1 MRRLDAFSIYMII
14 GAAGALFQSMVFT
27 VLAVYY
33 VLTVGMNPLQLV
45 LVGTTIELTVF
56 VFEVPTGVVADMYSR
71 RLSVIMGYVLVGVC
85 YLIEGWAPLFAAIL
99 MAEFIRGIGE
109 TFISGAET
117 AWITDEL
124 GAEHVSRAFVR
135 HQQFRLAG
143 GFLGI
148 LLGSGLGALQL
159 NLPVWIGGACLVGLG
174 VFLLAVMPERGFT
187 PAPDPNRE
195 TWHTMLDTTR
205 AGLRVVRIQPV
216 VLMFVLVA
224 VVYGAFSEGFDR
236 LWEAQYLNNIGFPA
250 APDVP
255 AVVWIGVINAG
266 SMLVGIGVS
275 ELLVR
280 RLNFDNM
287 KAMSRTLLVTTA
299 LLMVTVVAFGAAR
312 GFIFATVAFWLAR
325 GLRALQFP
333 VAQTWMN
340 RNIPSH
346 VRATVLSLASQADA
360 FGQIAGGPVVGAVG
374 LRSLRAAMAMSGL
387 LLAPALYLYG
397 KGVRLADDETPADG

>member
-1 MRRLDAFSIYMII
+1 
-14 GAAGALFQSMVFT
+14 
-27 VLAVYY
+27 
-33 VLTVGMNPLQLV
+33 
-45 LVGTTIELTVF
+45 
-56 VFEVPTGVVADMYSR
+56 
-71 RLSVIMGYVLVGVC
+71 MGYVLVGVC

-174 VFLLAVMPERGFT
+174 VFLLVVMPERGFT
-187 PAPDPNRE
+187 PAADPNRE
-195 TWHTMLDTTR
+195 TWRAMLDTTR
-205 AGLRVVRIQPV
+205 AGLRVVRVQPV

-224 VVYGAFSEGFDR
+224 VVYGASSEGFDR
-236 LWEAQYLNNIGFPA
+236 LWEAQYLYNISFPA
-250 APDVP
+250 APELP

-266 SMLVGIGVS
+266 SMLVGIAVS
-275 ELLVR
+275 EILML

-287 KAMSRTLLVTTA
+287 QALSRTLLATTA
-299 LLMVTVVAFGAAR
+299 LLMVSVVAFGAAQ

-325 GLRALQFP
+325 GLRALQVP

-346 VRATVLSLASQADA
+346 VRATVLSLAAQADA
-360 FGQIAGGPVVGAVG
+360 FGQIAGGPAVGAVG

-397 KGVRLADDETPADG
+397 KGVRLADDEPPAGG